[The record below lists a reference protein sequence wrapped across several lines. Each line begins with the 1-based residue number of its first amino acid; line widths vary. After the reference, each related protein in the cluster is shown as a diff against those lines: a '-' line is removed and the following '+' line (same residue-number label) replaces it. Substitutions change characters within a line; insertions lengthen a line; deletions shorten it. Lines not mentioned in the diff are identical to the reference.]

1 MFIGASRSVILD
13 VMDPNTV
20 VERVPRLDN
29 GFFDPMQEL
38 RKAKEE
44 AAVSKSW
51 AHSVGFTDKGTMQ
64 HLITVPLS
72 IWAAI
77 ENLEPGFFSNRKNVY
92 RLREEHP
99 EYRVGKQV
107 PR

>member
-1 MFIGASRSVILD
+1 MFISASRSVILD

-20 VERVPRLDN
+20 VERVPRLDR

-44 AAVSKSW
+44 AAVSKNLSH
-51 AHSVGFTDKGTMQ
+51 AVGMTDKGTMQ
-64 HLITVPLS
+64 HLVTVPLS
-72 IWAAI
+72 VWSAI
-77 ENLEPGFFSNRKNVY
+77 EQLEPGFFSQRKNVY

-99 EYRVGKQV
+99 EYRVGKTV
-107 PR
+107 LR